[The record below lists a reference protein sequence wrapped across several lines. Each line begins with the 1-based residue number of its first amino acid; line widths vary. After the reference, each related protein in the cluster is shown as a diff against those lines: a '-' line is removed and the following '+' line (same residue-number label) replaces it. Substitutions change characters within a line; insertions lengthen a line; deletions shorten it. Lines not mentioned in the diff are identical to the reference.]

1 MKKVVFWL
9 LFAAGALRSAEPPAL
24 LPASDRQRINIDF
37 DWKYIN
43 RDFPHEEET
52 HQVNQLPWQTVNL
65 PHDASITGAFD
76 RQNNTTQG
84 FLPMEIGWYS
94 KGLFFP
100 VSYENKKIFIVFDG
114 VYRASDVWMNYAYLG
129 HHESGYTSFMYD
141 LTDYVRLGDRTPNGL
156 RVRVDGRRHEQ
167 DMYEGT
173 GIYRHVW
180 LLITN
185 RLHAAW
191 CGVFISTPQVRGDAA
206 TVQVETRIQNENQTA
221 KKCRLVTL
229 IMDADG
235 HVRAKIE
242 SQRTIP
248 AGGET
253 TFVQKTDLPQPHLWD
268 IDDPYLYRAH
278 TLVYDGAEIVD
289 AVETFFGI
297 RTFAFTAD
305 NGFFLNGRPVKLKG
319 FNAHYDFAGVG
330 TALLDRMQWDAMM
343 VMKQAGFNFY
353 RSSHNPATPERLEV
367 CDRIGLLVWDEIER
381 KLESPEVE
389 LALVRETIL
398 RDRNHPS
405 VILWSL
411 ENESPLESTVF
422 GTKIIEQ
429 AAALAHELDPTRLTT
444 SAASM
449 PVNRNGYGEALDVV
463 SYNYDWRR
471 ADQDHLDFPHWK
483 IGLLS
488 EYAAARA
495 RRGVYGVERFA
506 RAEEDSYF
514 DLYSGQ
520 VETMYE
526 LCGRMESYWRRIK
539 ARGYM
544 AGGCVW
550 SGKDSWGEGNAW
562 PLISRGD
569 GALDLCLFP
578 KDAFYYF
585 VSQWTEKPM
594 LHLFPH
600 WNWPG
605 SERQPID
612 VWCYSNCDSVEL
624 FLNDRSFGFRRRP
637 AEPAPWA
644 AGRQAPSPEQA
655 EERAEHLAW
664 QVPYQPGVL
673 RAVGMRRGAKVCE
686 RVVSTAAEPAAIKLS
701 PLLAGLVDEQ
711 QIVPLIA
718 DGRDVA
724 ILKAEIVD
732 RDGVRVPQAGNL
744 VQFTVEGA
752 EKIIAVGN
760 GDIAGHEA
768 NQAASRKAYNGLCAV
783 IVQTTKTP
791 GRFSVVAASPGLI
804 SDRFTLSSHAPQ
816 PVSLHLQAPSARLR
830 SSSELIVTAE
840 VCDVYGVLAPSAD
853 QPVQFTVQGPA
864 TLNGQGKSA
873 AIQAV
878 QGRATVAL
886 KPTGSAGVVTVV
898 AAAEGLIPSR
908 LTFTVAP

>member
-1 MKKVVFWL
+1 
-9 LFAAGALRSAEPPAL
+9 
-24 LPASDRQRINIDF
+24 
-37 DWKYIN
+37 
-43 RDFPHEEET
+43 
-52 HQVNQLPWQTVNL
+52 
-65 PHDASITGAFD
+65 
-76 RQNNTTQG
+76 
-84 FLPMEIGWYS
+84 
-94 KGLFFP
+94 
-100 VSYENKKIFIVFDG
+100 
-114 VYRASDVWMNYAYLG
+114 NYAHLG
-129 HHESGYTSFMYD
+129 HHESGYTSFIYD

-191 CGVFISTPQVRGDAA
+191 CGVFINTPRVSRTAA
-206 TVQVETRIQNENQTA
+206 TVLVQTRIQNENPTA
-221 KKCRLVTL
+221 TKCRLVTRL
-229 IMDADG
+229 IDADG
-235 HVRAKIE
+235 RVKAEVE
-242 SQRTIP
+242 SQRTLP
-248 AGGET
+248 AGGEY
-253 TFVQKTDLPQPHLWD
+253 TFEQQADLSQPHLWD

-278 TLVYDGAEIVD
+278 TLVYDGAKIVD
-289 AVETFFGI
+289 AVETLFGV

-305 NGFFLNGRPVKLKG
+305 NGFFLNGRPVKLRG

-330 TALLDRMQWDAMM
+330 TALPDRMQWDAMM

-353 RSSHNPATPERLEV
+353 RSSHNPPTPERLEV

-429 AAALAHELDPTRLTT
+429 ATALAHELDPTRLTT

-449 PVNRNGYGEALDVV
+449 PVNRNGYGGALDVV

-495 RRGVYGVERFA
+495 RRGVYGVERFG

-526 LCGRMESYWRRIK
+526 LCSRVEGYWRRIK
-539 ARGYM
+539 ARAYM

-569 GALDLCLFP
+569 GVLDLCLFP

-585 VSQWTEKPM
+585 VSQWAEKPM
-594 LHLFPH
+594 VHLFPH

-605 SERQPID
+605 SEGQTID

-624 FLNDRSFGFRRRP
+624 FLNDRPFGFQRRP
-637 AEPAPWA
+637 AEPAAWLP
-644 AGRQAPSPEQA
+644 GRQAPSPEQA

-664 QVPYQPGVL
+664 EVPYQPGVL
-673 RAVGMRRGAKVCE
+673 RAVGMRNGAMVCE
-686 RVVSTAAEPAAIKLS
+686 QRVSTAAEPAAIKLS
-701 PLLAGLVDEQ
+701 PLLAGLVDEK
-711 QIVPLIA
+711 QISPLVA

-732 RDGVRVPQAGNL
+732 RNGVRVPQAGNL
-744 VQFTVEGA
+744 VHFTVEGA
-752 EKIIAVGN
+752 EKIIGVGN
-760 GDIAGHEA
+760 GDMASHEA
-768 NQAASRKAYNGLCAV
+768 NQAAFRKAYNGLCAV

-791 GRFSVVAASPGLI
+791 GRFSVVATSPGLI
-804 SDRFTLSSHAPQ
+804 SDRFNLCSQAPQ
-816 PVSLHLQAPSARLR
+816 PASLHLHAPSARLR
-830 SSSELIVTAE
+830 SSGELVVTVE
-840 VCDVYGVLAPSAD
+840 LCDAYGVLAPSAD
-853 QPVQFTVQGPA
+853 RPVQVTVRGPATVTDQVKTATIQTVQG
-864 TLNGQGKSA
+864 K
-873 AIQAV
+873 
-878 QGRATVAL
+878 ATVAL
-886 KPTGSAGVVTVV
+886 TPTGSPGLVTVL
-898 AAAEGLIPSR
+898 AAAEGLIPSC
-908 LTFTVAP
+908 LTVTVTP